1 MLKRPTK
8 LKEIYGNV
16 LAKKTVAG
24 IMERGELPATVLFH
38 GLRGCGKSTLGL
50 ILARHFTNDDCII
63 TLNVADTGGKSD
75 MQKVIQQ
82 AKAPVLFGNYK
93 IFILNEFQG
102 VASDKAQE
110 AMLEILEEPP
120 PHTRFILTSTDPKKF
135 KTTILSRC
143 VKIPVSPL
151 SISEFRMFIKK
162 KKGIL
167 SFKLSEEFLLDLFML
182 TEGCPRD
189 ILMAFETVRE
199 CESSKEARALL
210 DKMPTVRQR
219 KNVFDLIGCILTREP
234 AKKLMSILKQTL
246 PDIMENPEKFRI
258 IAQRAL
264 VKELLNPEMVP
275 FYDKGIHRVLSP
287 LIGRIFICEA
297 DVVHAFLS
305 IRAEIERISNC

>member
-16 LAKKTVAG
+16 LAKKAVAG
-24 IMERGELPATVLFH
+24 IMERGELPPTILFH
-38 GLRGCGKSTLGL
+38 GPKGTGKTSMAS
-50 ILARHFTNDDCII
+50 ILAYHFTSEDCVI

-82 AKAPVLFGNYK
+82 AKAPVLFGDYK

-120 PHTRFILTSTDPKKF
+120 AHTRFILTSTDPKKF
-135 KTTILSRC
+135 KVTILSRC

-151 SISEFRMFIKK
+151 SISEFRLFVKK

-167 SFKLSEEFLLDLFML
+167 SFQLSEEFLLDLYML

-199 CESSKEARALL
+199 CDTSKDARALL
-210 DKMPTVRQR
+210 DKMPTVKQR
-219 KNVFDLIGCILTREP
+219 KNVFDMIACILNREP
-234 AKKLMSILKQTL
+234 AKKLMSILKQAL

-264 VKELLNPEMVP
+264 VKELFNPEIVP
-275 FYDKGIHRVLSP
+275 FYDKGVHEVLAPLLGRV
-287 LIGRIFICEA
+287 FICEA
-297 DVVHAFLS
+297 DVVYAFLA
-305 IRAEIERISNC
+305 IRAEIERISTS